1 MEYILC
7 PYMFSPY
14 TEKQRQVFWG
24 YNAGA
29 HLWLIEKFWRQL
41 ITKGDL
47 SRSFAVVLSLSKW
60 LLKRQIQLKWIS
72 SVPEDN
78 VSLVIMPHFLSVL
91 LLTIEPRFL
100 LTQARQAFHHWAI
113 ALASILMFLK
123 IIYSSIICAVQL
135 EIHCHSWDQTSKSC
149 PKLWSPK
156 RTLVAISRELEASEK
171 SSASPGLSFP
181 IYTRRGLAAE
191 IVSQGHASTNV
202 PGVSN

>member
-100 LTQARQAFHHWAI
+100 LTQARQAFHHWTWAWPHVLSLNVLLKGLISNCLLPFPTSQHWGNPMNHHI
-113 ALASILMFLK
+113 ASAFLISPLFPLLALDFSL
-123 IIYSSIICAVQL
+123 
-135 EIHCHSWDQTSKSC
+135 
-149 PKLWSPK
+149 
-156 RTLVAISRELEASEK
+156 
-171 SSASPGLSFP
+171 
-181 IYTRRGLAAE
+181 
-191 IVSQGHASTNV
+191 
-202 PGVSN
+202 